1 MGILSKLFGDPNEK
15 VVGAMLPMVARVN
28 ALEEHYAGLSNEE
41 LKNQT
46 PLLRERLA
54 NGETL
59 DAIMPDAFAVCRE
72 AAKRTIKQR
81 HYDVQIVGATVLHH
95 GQIAEMHTGEGKTL
109 TATLA
114 VYLNALSGKGA
125 HVVTV
130 NDYLAMRDAVWM
142 GQVYHSLGLTV
153 GCIQSQAT
161 FIYDPGFKVDQ
172 MSVNE
177 REEAETEQD
186 TLGAFKVE
194 HEFMRPGSRREAYE
208 ADITYGTNNEF
219 GFDYL
224 RDNLAMSVEH
234 KVQRELNYAIV
245 DEVDSILIDE
255 ARTPLIISGPAEES
269 SEEYYRFAKLV
280 SQLTEKDDYVVD
292 EKMRASTL
300 TEAGLKKMEEWL
312 GLGNVYTAQN
322 IKVVHHIEQALKAFA
337 LFKRDKDYVVKDDE
351 VVIVDE
357 FTGRMLAG
365 RRYSEGLHQ
374 AIEAKEG
381 VKIQRESQTYATI
394 TFQNLFRMYSK
405 LAGMTG
411 TAATEAE
418 EFSKIYKLEVVT
430 IPTNKPTVRND
441 LTDRIYKNARGKYKA
456 IAQEIKERHE
466 KGQPI
471 LVGTVSIEKNEL
483 LSALLDDEGIP
494 HKVLNAKNHEQE
506 AEIIAQAGAKGAVTV
521 ATNMAGRGVDIIL
534 GGNPPNKEDQQ
545 EVRELGGLLVIGSE
559 RHESRRID
567 NQLRGRSGRQ
577 GDPGAS
583 QFYVS
588 MDDDLMRIFGSER
601 MQGMMDRLGVPEDQ
615 HIENKMIT
623 RSIEEAQR
631 KVEGHN
637 FDTRKHVVEYDD
649 VLNKHRDAIYRR
661 RNEVLNAY
669 DHDAKEIVDETDF
682 VSSTPY
688 LKTLILKMIEDEIEH
703 LVMFHTQSDD
713 ENVWEIEPIY
723 EAVGTIF
730 HIAPDARIQIES
742 IQHTA
747 GDKLADAH
755 ARTKI
760 IQYLY
765 DLAVA
770 SYGAFENSVII
781 QMQSFNV
788 SGIDAWR
795 AIRQVERDL
804 CLRAVDSL
812 WMEHLE
818 AMDHMRAGIGLR
830 GYGQKDPLVEY
841 KREAYRLF
849 SEMIALVNK
858 QVVYS
863 IYKIG
868 FAPQQTEKQEIA
880 LPKNAVYSAPVK
892 EGDGTIATELSSP
905 RTTSGAIAT
914 DKVGRNDMCPCGS
927 GKKYKK
933 CHGM

>member
-1 MGILSKLFGDPNEK
+1 MSIFSKLFGDPNVK
-15 VVGAMLPMVARVN
+15 VVDSIKPLVVRIN
-28 ALEEHYAGLSNEE
+28 SLEERFAALSNDE
-41 LKNQT
+41 LKEQT
-46 PLLRERLA
+46 IVFKNRLA
-54 NGETL
+54 KGETL
-59 DAIMPDAFAVCRE
+59 DGILPEAFAVCRE

-81 HYDVQIVGATVLHH
+81 HFDVQMIGGVVLHR

-109 TATLA
+109 TATLPL
-114 VYLNALSGKGA
+114 YLNALAGKGA
-125 HVVTV
+125 HLVTV
-130 NDYLAMRDAVWM
+130 NDYLAKLHAVLM
-142 GQVYHSLGLTV
+142 GQVFHALGLTV
-153 GCIQSQAT
+153 GCIQNQVS
-161 FIYDPGFKVDQ
+161 FVYDPAYKV
-172 MSVNE
+172 E
-177 REEAETEQD
+177 KLEEEAQEEIENEL
-186 TLGAFKVE
+186 TLTGSFKVE
-194 HEFMRPGSRREAYE
+194 HDFMRPCNRKESYM

-224 RDNLAMSVEH
+224 RDNLVTDAAQM
-234 KVQRELNYAIV
+234 VQRDLYYTIV

-280 SQLTEKDDYVVD
+280 SQLIEKDDYNVD
-292 EKMRASTL
+292 EKMHSSTL
-300 TEAGLKKMEEWL
+300 TESGLKKMEEFL
-312 GLGNVYTAQN
+312 GLGNVYTAQH
-322 IKVVHHIEQALKAFA
+322 IKVVHHIEQALKAHA
-337 LFKRDKDYVVKDDE
+337 LFKRDRDYVVKDDE
-351 VVIVDE
+351 VIIVDE
-357 FTGRMLAG
+357 FTGRMLHG

-394 TFQNLFRMYSK
+394 TFQNLFRMYEK

-411 TAATEAE
+411 TAVTEAE

-430 IPTNKPTVRND
+430 IPTNKPTARKD
-441 LTDRIYKNARGKYKA
+441 LPDRIFKNARGKFTA
-456 IAQEIKERHE
+456 IAQEIKVRHE

-471 LVGTVSIEKNEL
+471 LVGTVSIDKNEL
-483 LSALLDDEGIP
+483 LSALLEQEGVP
-494 HKVLNAKNHEQE
+494 HKVLNAKNHEHE
-506 AEIIAQAGAKGAVTV
+506 AEIIAQAGRPGAVTV

-534 GGNPPNKEDQQ
+534 GGNPPDKADQENVKEH
-545 EVRELGGLLVIGSE
+545 GGLFVIGSE

-583 QFYVS
+583 QFFVS

-601 MQGMMDRLGVPEDQ
+601 MQGMMERLGIPEDQ

-649 VLNKHRDAIYRR
+649 VLNKHRNAIYRR
-661 RNEVLNAY
+661 RREILFGY
-669 DHDAKEIVDETDF
+669 EHDVAEIKEEGDVA
-682 VSSTPY
+682 SATPQ
-688 LKTLILKMIEDEIEH
+688 LKTLILKMIEEEIEH
-703 LVMFHTQSDD
+703 IVMFHTQSDD
-713 ENVWEIEPIY
+713 ENVWDINHIY
-723 EAVGTIF
+723 DAVATIF
-730 HIAPDARIQIES
+730 HIAPESRVQIES

-755 ARTKI
+755 ARTQI

-765 DLAVA
+765 DLAVK
-770 SYGAFENSVII
+770 SFGDFENRVIT
-781 QMQSFNV
+781 QLQVLNMNTV
-788 SGIDAWR
+788 DAWH
-795 AIRQVERDL
+795 AICQVERDI
-804 CLRAVDSL
+804 CLRAVDAL

-849 SEMIALVNK
+849 TEMIALVNK
-858 QVVYS
+858 QVVYN

-868 FAPQQTEKQEIA
+868 FAPQQETQESTV
-880 LPKNAVYSAPVK
+880 LPENAVYSAPAK
-892 EGDGTIATELSSP
+892 EGD
-905 RTTSGAIAT
+905 SGATQISSSSDGFSHS
-914 DKVGRNDMCPCGS
+914 DKTGRNDLCPCGS

-933 CHGM
+933 CHGK